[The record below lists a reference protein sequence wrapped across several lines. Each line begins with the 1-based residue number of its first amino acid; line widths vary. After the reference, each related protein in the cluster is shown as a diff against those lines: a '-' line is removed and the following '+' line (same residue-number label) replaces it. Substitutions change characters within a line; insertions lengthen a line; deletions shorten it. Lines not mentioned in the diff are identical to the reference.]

1 MFEKFFDYLGFA
13 TPFIVFFYLILLEK
27 LKSNKKWRNK
37 ENLVLYKYFTRKSHF
52 LFKISFYK

>member
-27 LKSNKKWRNK
+27 LKSRKKVNK
-37 ENLVLYKYFTRKSHF
+37 
-52 LFKISFYK
+52 